1 MFFVNELD
9 TLLLLDEVEVT
20 VEVEGLVETEDL
32 GTEVEEEDLEGRVGL
47 VDDLEEG
54 LVEVEVVVVVVVVV
68 VDLVT
73 VDLGI
78 VDVTVRGT
86 VFEVVDDTCGVDTD
100 LLWVTLTFL
109 DGVTIEFVVFD
120 PLPPHFTDTLIPASF
135 LFAFA
140 SYY

>member
-140 SYY
+140 S